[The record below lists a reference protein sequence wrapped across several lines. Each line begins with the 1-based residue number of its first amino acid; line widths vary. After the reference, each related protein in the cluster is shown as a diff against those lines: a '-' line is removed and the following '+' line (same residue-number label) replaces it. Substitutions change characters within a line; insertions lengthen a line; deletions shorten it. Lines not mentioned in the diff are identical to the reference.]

1 MQHETTAL
9 APTPEPTQVDTA
21 VPAPDLSV
29 LAAEQPPVEQGK
41 DDKAAKPEELAETTP
56 ASVGLV
62 VALVVISVVAA
73 VVVAMWMVSPL
84 MALLLGAGLIVVA
97 VLAGAGWLAWRRY
110 TRRARTGK
118 TGRDGSGRGDRP
130 HAAASGGRSPD
141 GGKKPGSKSGGLWPF
156 GRNKTPASGGKTPA
170 GGGKS
175 PAGGGK
181 PPAGGKP
188 TGDGGGKKK
197 PTADKPGGGWW
208 PFGRGK
214 TPAGGGK
221 SPAGGGKPPAGG
233 KPTGDGGGKKKPSG
247 DKPGGGLW
255 PFGRNKTPGG
265 SKTPA
270 GDKTPAGGG
279 KAPTSGKTPADG
291 KPTGDGGG
299 KPTGGRRAKTAGG
312 AALLGLVGLV
322 RAAKKAKTRDGK
334 AAADKPAGAEESAKA
349 TTRPSPGGH
358 RAETV
363 IDVDVEDIFD
373 PPGRP
378 GATPTSGPTGPTS
391 RSAPRTEPFYDPGP
405 TAGSGWWDRKAPT
418 PLRTTEHQTPVVSNH
433 LGGPAMS
440 TTTSS
445 VDQDAMRVANR
456 YAGLIE
462 KAETLTARAGACRDA
477 ASQYRRDARA
487 NQESAENHKQAARTI
502 RDANVAA
509 DHARQARDAEAEAA
523 REILAAR
530 YYEEQAEEYE
540 AQARSIG
547 L

>member
-9 APTPEPTQVDTA
+9 APTPETERVEMAETAETA
-21 VPAPDLSV
+21 VPTPDLSV
-29 LAAEQPPVEQGK
+29 LAAEQPPAEQGK

-118 TGRDGSGRGDRP
+118 TGRGGSGRGDRP

-156 GRNKTPASGGKTPA
+156 GRAKSPAGGGKPPAGGGKPPAGGKPTSDKSKGGLWPFSRGKTPA
-170 GGGKS
+170 GGGRP

-188 TGDGGGKKK
+188 TGDGGG
-197 PTADKPGGGWW
+197 
-208 PFGRGK
+208 R
-214 TPAGGGK
+214 
-221 SPAGGGKPPAGG
+221 
-233 KPTGDGGGKKKPSG
+233 KPSG
-247 DKPGGGLW
+247 DKSKGGLW
-255 PFGRNKTPGG
+255 PFGRTKTPGG
-265 SKTPA
+265 GKAPA
-270 GDKTPAGGG
+270 SDKTPAGGG
-279 KAPTSGKTPADG
+279 KAPNSGKTPAGG

-299 KPTGGRRAKTAGG
+299 KPTGGRKAKTAGGAAGG

-322 RAAKKAKTRDGK
+322 RAAKKAKTRDDK
-334 AAADKPAGAEESAKA
+334 AAADKPAGAEEQVKA

-358 RAETV
+358 RPETV

-391 RSAPRTEPFYDPGP
+391 RSAPRTEPIYDPGP

-418 PLRTTEHQTPVVSNH
+418 PLRTTEHQIPVSQH

-509 DHARQARDAEAEAA
+509 EHARQARDAEAEAA

>member
-1 MQHETTAL
+1 MQNDTTAL
-9 APTPEPTQVDTA
+9 APTPEPEQVDA
-21 VPAPDLSV
+21 VVPAPDLSV
-29 LAAEQPPVEQGK
+29 LAAEQPPAEQGK
-41 DDKAAKPEELAETTP
+41 DDKAAKPEELTETTP

-97 VLAGAGWLAWRRY
+97 VLAGAGWLAWRKY
-110 TRRARTGK
+110 TRRAKTGGK
-118 TGRDGSGRGDRP
+118 TGRDGSGRGGRP
-130 HAAASGGRSPD
+130 HAAASGGRSLD
-141 GGKKPGSKSGGLWPF
+141 GGKKPGGKSGGL
-156 GRNKTPASGGKTPA
+156 
-170 GGGKS
+170 
-175 PAGGGK
+175 
-181 PPAGGKP
+181 
-188 TGDGGGKKK
+188 
-197 PTADKPGGGWW
+197 W

-233 KPTGDGGGKKKPSG
+233 KPTGDGGGKKKPTG
-247 DKPGGGLW
+247 DKSGGLW
-255 PFGRNKTPGG
+255 PFGRGKTPAGGGKSPAGGGKPPAGGKPTGDGGGKKPSGDKSKGGLWPFGRTKTPGG
-265 SKTPA
+265 GKAPA
-270 GDKTPAGGG
+270 SDKTPAGSG
-279 KAPTSGKTPADG
+279 KAPTSGKTPGGGG
-291 KPTGDGGG
+291 KPAGDGGG
-299 KPTGGRRAKTAGG
+299 KPTGGRKAKTAGG

-322 RAAKKAKTRDGK
+322 RAAKKAKTGDGK
-334 AAADKPAGAEESAKA
+334 AAADKPAGAEEPVKA

-358 RAETV
+358 RPETV

-378 GATPTSGPTGPTS
+378 GATPTSGPTG

-418 PLRTTEHQTPVVSNH
+418 PLRTTEHQTPVVFNH

-547 L
+547 F